1 MLYGDPVD
9 FLHDRQAE
17 AKFEALES
25 TAKSQGF
32 VIVLGKKYIWDLFG
46 KKTIELMVTILK
58 AWSEKSGFFIAT
70 LPFASSNDKLFQVGQ
85 VCSRQA
91 SALFHDLVSLTCT
104 NLTGVHFWR
113 AFRGTQFPK
122 WWFFTSQIP
131 YAPWP
136 WMVCL
141 DPHTSHMLIRNLD
154 PEAPDHRGSIHS
166 CFLSHPYLDIYI

>member
-122 WWFFTSQIP
+122 
-131 YAPWP
+131 
-136 WMVCL
+136 
-141 DPHTSHMLIRNLD
+141 
-154 PEAPDHRGSIHS
+154 
-166 CFLSHPYLDIYI
+166 

>member
-1 MLYGDPVD
+1 MAQYEGRIKKCCML
-9 FLHDRQAE
+9 LWIMHDRQAE

-32 VIVLGKKYIWDLFG
+32 VIVLGTKPTFG

-58 AWSEKSGFFIAT
+58 AWSGKSGFFIAT

-122 WWFFTSQIP
+122 
-131 YAPWP
+131 
-136 WMVCL
+136 
-141 DPHTSHMLIRNLD
+141 
-154 PEAPDHRGSIHS
+154 
-166 CFLSHPYLDIYI
+166 